1 VSCGINF
8 LYRGVICTLLSFLSA
23 WFESVQS
30 TLIAWAHRVNSVA
43 CLLSYVMSEHLIV
56 NGTRASVLTLQVL
69 PDAVSIISHVIFTH
83 HVRHLLDESIYT
95 TVSTALND
103 VFGFYHYAFDFML
116 AFLDLFTHYAVGETD
131 EERLHLSQRLSIRIW
146 KEYNQ
151 GRDEDNMQFG
161 PENLRIIVTNGVRP
175 QVVFRALMVLQNDQ
189 TIGGLLSGD
198 EHDTY
203 DQAMESLRMKLQ
215 QWGEVKVMWPLDL
228 D

>member
-1 VSCGINF
+1 
-8 LYRGVICTLLSFLSA
+8 
-23 WFESVQS
+23 
-30 TLIAWAHRVNSVA
+30 
-43 CLLSYVMSEHLIV
+43 
-56 NGTRASVLTLQVL
+56 
-69 PDAVSIISHVIFTH
+69 
-83 HVRHLLDESIYT
+83 
-95 TVSTALND
+95 
-103 VFGFYHYAFDFML
+103 
-116 AFLDLFTHYAVGETD
+116 
-131 EERLHLSQRLSIRIW
+131 
-146 KEYNQ
+146 
-151 GRDEDNMQFG
+151 MQFV